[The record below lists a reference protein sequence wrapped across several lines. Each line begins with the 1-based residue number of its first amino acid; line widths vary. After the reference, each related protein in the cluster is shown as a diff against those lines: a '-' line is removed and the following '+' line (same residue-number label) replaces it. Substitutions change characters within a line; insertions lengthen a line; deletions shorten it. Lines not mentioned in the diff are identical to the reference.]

1 MKKIFVAMML
11 VIASSILFGQV
22 TIKETFETNKYQ
34 WDEYFEKNC
43 SSSIENGYLL
53 LSNRDKDTFITAVGD
68 LPINNDRNFKAKF
81 DITSKVSDDFWFG
94 IVYNYEDESNYS
106 CFLVKEKRYKIIN
119 RTNGVSST
127 SRQGGII
134 LKAGKERN
142 IEFLIEKKGTRLI
155 FNVDNMEVVSISKV
169 LYYTTFGFYVDGNNS
184 IKVTGVQ
191 IDQK

>member
-1 MKKIFVAMML
+1 MKKVLVSMLL
-11 VIASSILFGQV
+11 VISSLILFGQV
-22 TIKETFETNKYQ
+22 SIKETFETNKYQ

-53 LSNRDKDTFITAVGD
+53 LSNRDKDTYITAVGD

-134 LKAGKERN
+134 LKAGKEQN
-142 IEFLIEKKGTRLI
+142 VEFFIEKKGVRLI
-155 FNVDNMEVVSISKV
+155 FNVNNMEVISISKI
-169 LYYTTFGFYVDGNNS
+169 LDFTTFGFYVEGNNS
-184 IKVTGVQ
+184 IKVTEVQ

>member
-1 MKKIFVAMML
+1 MKKIFVSMML
-11 VIASSILFGQV
+11 VIASSVLFGQV
-22 TIKETFETNKYQ
+22 SIKETFETNKYQ

-53 LSNRDKDTFITAVGD
+53 LSNKVKDTFITAVGD
-68 LPINNDRNFKAKF
+68 MPINKERNFKAKF

-155 FNVDNMEVVSISKV
+155 FNVDNMEVISISKV
-169 LYYTTFGFYVDGNNS
+169 LDFTTFGFYVDGNNS

>member
-1 MKKIFVAMML
+1 MLL
-11 VIASSILFGQV
+11 VISSLILFGQV
-22 TIKETFETNKYQ
+22 SIKETFETNKYQ

-53 LSNRDKDTFITAVGD
+53 LSNRDKDTYITAVGD

-134 LKAGKERN
+134 LKAGKEQN
-142 IEFLIEKKGTRLI
+142 VEFFIEKKGVRLI
-155 FNVDNMEVVSISKV
+155 FNVNNMEVISISKI
-169 LYYTTFGFYVDGNNS
+169 LDFTTFGFYVEGNNS
-184 IKVTGVQ
+184 IKVTEVQ

>member
-1 MKKIFVAMML
+1 MKKIFLSMML
-11 VIASSILFGQV
+11 VIASPILFGQV
-22 TIKETFETNKYQ
+22 SIKETFETNKYQ

-53 LSNRDKDTFITAVGD
+53 LSNKDKDTYITAVGD
-68 LPINNDRNFKAKF
+68 MPITNDRNFKAKF
-81 DITSKVSDDFWFG
+81 DITSKVDDDFWFG

-127 SRQGGII
+127 SRQGAII
-134 LKAGKERN
+134 LKKGKERN

-155 FNVDNMEVVSISKV
+155 FNVDNMEVVSISKI
-169 LYYTTFGFYVDGNNS
+169 LNFTTFGFYVEGNNS
-184 IKVTGVQ
+184 IKVTEVQ